1 MHMPNPANALVAS
14 SLVLSAC
21 TAPAPQPPT
30 PTAPDL
36 SQLTWVDL
44 THAFD
49 ANTIYWPNNPTGFE
63 LDTQYAGTTPGGWYY
78 SSNKL
83 SAPEHGGTHMDA
95 PVHFAEN
102 GHSAEQ
108 VPVEQLTGYACVI
121 DVADSVQEDAD
132 HLVSIAEV
140 EAWEKKHV
148 AIPEHSIVLF
158 RTGWGRYYDD
168 RVKCLGTDE
177 RGEAAIPKLHFPG
190 IDPELAQWL
199 VDKRKPKASGLDTP
213 SMDRGQ
219 STDFRTHRI
228 LASQNI
234 CGFENMANLEQ
245 LPPTG
250 AYVVA
255 LPMKIKGGT
264 GGPLRMVACIS
275 TDH

>member
-140 EAWEKKHV
+140 EAWEKKHG

-158 RTGWGRYYDD
+158 RTGWGRYYDAEP
-168 RVKCLGTDE
+168 RVLAGY
-177 RGEAAIPKLHFPG
+177 LPG
-190 IDPELAQWL
+190 SLSLPGFAVQ
-199 VDKRKPKASGLDTP
+199 AS
-213 SMDRGQ
+213 
-219 STDFRTHRI
+219 
-228 LASQNI
+228 A
-234 CGFENMANLEQ
+234 
-245 LPPTG
+245 
-250 AYVVA
+250 
-255 LPMKIKGGT
+255 
-264 GGPLRMVACIS
+264 
-275 TDH
+275 